1 MEYQK
6 PFTYIDTNFS
16 PADGLFIKMALDSF
30 DFELVGLSANRSFMS
45 SRAAGE
51 NILGLVNNEG
61 LYMSVAKNYDDLES
75 KYDNEIFTAVGDY
88 LEDMDAFENLY
99 DLASDCG
106 RLDIIVSGDLSNI
119 AKACREFEDF
129 TDYIDHIFL
138 LILDLK
144 DLSKEDL
151 ADLDLILSSGIE
163 VFAIDQNF
171 AKNFILEDKDLKNII
186 KNHPQMEKLLIA
198 YNEEPLIGAL
208 LLYLSQRPEAFI
220 FEEAGLK
227 VNFDEKI
234 LEKVNSRPKAYLVN
248 KVNEESFYDY
258 LRAILCE

>member
-6 PFTYIDTNFS
+6 PFIYIDTNFS

-61 LYMSVAKNYDDLES
+61 LYLSVAKNYDDLES
-75 KYDNEIFTAVGDY
+75 KYDNEIFTAEDDY
-88 LEDMDAFENLY
+88 FEDMDAFENLY

-138 LILDLK
+138 LIPDLK

-151 ADLDLILSSGIE
+151 ADLDLILESGIDL
-163 VFAIDQNF
+163 FIIDQNF

-186 KNHPQMEKLLIA
+186 KNHPQMEKLLKS
-198 YNEEPLIGAL
+198 YDEEPLRGAL

-258 LRAILCE
+258 LRAILCD

>member
-6 PFTYIDTNFS
+6 PFIYIDTNFS

-61 LYMSVAKNYDDLES
+61 LYLSVAKNYDDLES

-138 LILDLK
+138 LIPDLK

-163 VFAIDQNF
+163 LFAIDQNF

-186 KNHPQMEKLLIA
+186 KNHPQMEKLLKS
-198 YNEEPLIGAL
+198 YDEEPLRGPL

-258 LRAILCE
+258 LRAILCD

>member
-1 MEYQK
+1 MDYEK
-6 PFTYIDTNFS
+6 PFLYIDTNFA
-16 PADGLFIKMALDSF
+16 PDEALMTYMATKSY
-30 DFELVGLSANRSFMS
+30 DFELVGLSSNRSFMS

-61 LYMSVAKNYDDLES
+61 LYLSVAKNYDDLES

-138 LILDLK
+138 LIPDLK

-151 ADLDLILSSGIE
+151 VDLDLILSSGIE

-186 KNHPQMEKLLIA
+186 KNHPQMEKLLKSYA
-198 YNEEPLIGAL
+198 EEPLIGAL

>member
-6 PFTYIDTNFS
+6 PFIYIDTNFS

-61 LYMSVAKNYDDLES
+61 LYLSVAKNYDDLES

-138 LILDLK
+138 LIPDLK

>member
-6 PFTYIDTNFS
+6 PFIYIDTNFS

-30 DFELVGLSANRSFMS
+30 DFELVGLSSNRSYMS
-45 SRAAGE
+45 SAAAGE
-51 NILGLVNNEG
+51 NILGFVNNED
-61 LYMSVAKNYDDLES
+61 LYLSVARNYDDKES
-75 KYDNEIFTAVGDY
+75 KFDEEIFTAVGDY
-88 LEDMDAFENLY
+88 LEDMDAYENLY

-106 RLDIIVSGDLSNI
+106 RLDIIASGDLSNI

-129 TDYIDHIFL
+129 TDFIDHIFL
-138 LILDLK
+138 LIPD
-144 DLSKEDL
+144 SKSLTKEEL
-151 ADLDLILSSGIE
+151 TDLDLILSSGIE
-163 VFAIDQNF
+163 LFAIDQSF
-171 AKNFILEDKDLKNII
+171 AKNFILEEKDLKNIL
-186 KNHPQMEKLLIA
+186 KNHPQMEKLLKS
-198 YNEEPLIGAL
+198 YDQEPLIGAL

-227 VNFDEKI
+227 VNFEEKI

-258 LRAILCE
+258 IRAILCD

>member
-6 PFTYIDTNFS
+6 PFIYIDTNFS

-61 LYMSVAKNYDDLES
+61 LYLSVAKNYDDLES
-75 KYDNEIFTAVGDY
+75 KYDNEIFTAEDDY

-138 LILDLK
+138 LIPDLK

-151 ADLDLILSSGIE
+151 ADLDLILESGIDL
-163 VFAIDQNF
+163 FIIDQNF

-186 KNHPQMEKLLIA
+186 KNHPQMEKLLKS
-198 YNEEPLIGAL
+198 YDEEPLRGAL

-258 LRAILCE
+258 LRAILCD

>member
-6 PFTYIDTNFS
+6 PFIYIDTNFS

>member
-6 PFTYIDTNFS
+6 PFIYIDTNFS

-61 LYMSVAKNYDDLES
+61 LYLSVAKNYDDLES

-138 LILDLK
+138 RIPDLK

-186 KNHPQMEKLLIA
+186 KNHPQMEKLLKS
-198 YNEEPLIGAL
+198 YDEEPLIGAL

>member
-6 PFTYIDTNFS
+6 PFIYIDTNFS

-61 LYMSVAKNYDDLES
+61 LYLSVAKNYDDLES

-138 LILDLK
+138 LIPDLK

-186 KNHPQMEKLLIA
+186 KNHPQMEKLLKS
-198 YNEEPLIGAL
+198 YDEEPLIGAL

-227 VNFDEKI
+227 VNFEAKI